1 MTRFLP
7 ATHLPYECTI
17 HTLQM
22 QGDDGR
28 AYHVMLD
35 LIRGDKNPSWNISTD
50 RTALRAMVLDAETG
64 RVVAAKFVDEPKAEF
79 VRNHGQLDIMD
90 ESGRIQ
96 FCSASETD
104 GAIDFALQAA
114 ILPSTLVQDVSDSLK
129 AALEKAIAS
138 LSSEH
143 QALLRDALVLQLGVT
158 DYPRTLHTGTLTV
171 KRQGGQPLTLT
182 ARDTPSTLSHHYGN
196 SLAEYVFLASVPR
209 AGEPSFIA
217 VVARD
222 LIDLDKSKPGG
233 ELALPVG
240 YLIRTDAQ
248 GESSFALLAPSAEK
262 KDSDEFNLGSALVGS
277 KLEVQTRV
285 EVGQVLLNDGQL
297 LAKTGFGSVSI
308 SSEYLLEQIGL
319 AEPVSFPNVVIDV
332 TGRFVEQ
339 A

>member
-1 MTRFLP
+1 MTRFQP

-22 QGDDGR
+22 QGDHGR

-64 RVVAAKFVDEPKAEF
+64 RVVAAKFVEEPRAEF

-96 FCSASETD
+96 FRSASETD

-129 AALEKAIAS
+129 AALEKALAS
-138 LSSEH
+138 LSSGQ

-182 ARDTPSTLSHHYGN
+182 ARDTPSTFSHHYGN
-196 SLAEYVFLASVPR
+196 SLTEYVFLASVPQ

-217 VVARD
+217 VVARE

-233 ELALPVG
+233 EFALPAG

-248 GESSFALLAPSAEK
+248 VESSFALLAPSAEK
-262 KDSDEFNLGSALVGS
+262 KGSDELNLGSALLGS

-285 EVGQVLLNDGQL
+285 DVGQVLLNDGQL

>member
-1 MTRFLP
+1 MTRFVP

-35 LIRGDKNPSWNISTD
+35 LIRGDRNPDWNVRTD
-50 RTALRAMVLDAETG
+50 RSALRAMVLDAETD
-64 RVVAAKFVDEPKAEF
+64 RVVAAKFVDEPRAEF
-79 VRNHGQLDIMD
+79 ARKQGQLDIMD

-96 FCSASETD
+96 FRSASETE
-104 GAIDFALQAA
+104 GAIDFALQAT

-129 AALEKAIAS
+129 AVLEKALAS
-138 LSSEH
+138 RSSEQ
-143 QALLRDALVLQLGVT
+143 QARLRDALVLQLGVT

-171 KRQGGQPLTLT
+171 KQQGGQSLTLT
-182 ARDTPSTLSHHYGN
+182 ARGTPSTLSHHYGN

-209 AGEPSFIA
+209 AGQPSFIA

-233 ELALPVG
+233 ELTLPVG

-248 GESSFALLAPSAEK
+248 GKSSFALLAPSAK
-262 KDSDEFNLGSALVGS
+262 KETSDEFNLGSALLGS

-297 LAKTGFGSVSI
+297 LARTGFGSVSI
-308 SSEYLLEQIGL
+308 SSAYLLEQIGL
-319 AEPVSFPNVVIDV
+319 AEPVSFPDVVIDV
-332 TGRFVEQ
+332 TGRFVERV
-339 A
+339 